1 MNKLFAREAAGF
13 AIAASVGLGLGVA
26 YKDYAT
32 KKYGGDAKA
41 LLAEAKALRAAQQPA
56 AAALKM
62 RECLDLVEA
71 KGGAHQRRTEHT
83 AQLARALAATL
94 EEAAEDATRP
104 RRAAYLA
111 EAEAAWT
118 TALEAA
124 PPRHALRAVAL
135 DRLASYAQS
144 RGDHAAAKPLYARA
158 VRALATPEEINA
170 GADSLKG
177 HALDLAA
184 IMANFAGCIYEDAGD
199 GAAALKVLDQST
211 KVCRVVADPEARW
224 DCEARVRELRAHIAA
239 QGPGRR

>member
-13 AIAASVGLGLGVA
+13 AIAASVGLGLGLA

-124 PPRHALRAVAL
+124 RLKVEGRHRDPAGLAGAASAARRLPRLNARDGVVQWPRRGGRSSVSRRKRRLSRARPCPHKQHAN
-135 DRLASYAQS
+135 
-144 RGDHAAAKPLYARA
+144 AAAML
-158 VRALATPEEINA
+158 
-170 GADSLKG
+170 
-177 HALDLAA
+177 
-184 IMANFAGCIYEDAGD
+184 
-199 GAAALKVLDQST
+199 
-211 KVCRVVADPEARW
+211 
-224 DCEARVRELRAHIAA
+224 
-239 QGPGRR
+239 